1 MMLLCVDLTRLA
13 NLDVRLLREQEG
25 SNVQDAFEVFSNV
38 TARQLF
44 HTNGG
49 I

>member
-1 MMLLCVDLTRLA
+1 M
-13 NLDVRLLREQEG
+13 QEG
-25 SNVQDAFEVFSNV
+25 SNLQDDFEVFSNV

-49 I
+49 N